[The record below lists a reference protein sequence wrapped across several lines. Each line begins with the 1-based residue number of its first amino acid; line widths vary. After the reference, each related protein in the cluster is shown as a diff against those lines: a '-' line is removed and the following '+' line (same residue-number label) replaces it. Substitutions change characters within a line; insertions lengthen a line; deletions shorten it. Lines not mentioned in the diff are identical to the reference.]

1 MKKKKLLAGVIAT
14 ALLAI
19 SLPAY
24 AAYEPPM
31 FTKGTPVT
39 IHVDG
44 EYLPSDVDPIVENG
58 RTMIPLRA
66 AGEAVGATV
75 DWDQATKTASAT
87 LNGQTVTFTL
97 NSKTYY
103 INGTAHTTDVAPKM
117 LNNRTLLP
125 IRPFAEGLDLS
136 VNWNQALLDVD
147 IDTDGTPTKVP
158 YSTFNDPDA
167 KDALNY
173 LRKYYVEPTSADPF
187 IGTWKRTEGNKTY
200 YIFIE
205 KVGETSSATTYSY
218 FELNVWNDGY
228 SVPTVILF
236 RENASKQK
244 SAPNTFVR
252 TNDRRMTYFRGPG
265 MGFTSRGSATYIT
278 EFGGWTNDKLI
289 CKSITNTFGDPQ
301 TTYPNDVYTRVL
313 AD

>member
-14 ALLAI
+14 ALLAT

-24 AAYEPPM
+24 AAYEPPI

-117 LNNRTLLP
+117 LSNRTLLP

-228 SVPTVILF
+228 AVPTLILF
-236 RENASKQK
+236 RE
-244 SAPNTFVR
+244 SAYKNNGAQTLVR
-252 TNDRRMTYFRGPG
+252 TNDRRMAYFRGPG
-265 MGFTSRGSATYIT
+265 MGFNARGHAAYSM
-278 EFGGWTNDKLI
+278 GGTNDKLI
-289 CKSITNTFGDPQ
+289 CQSITNTLDEPQ

>member
-14 ALLAI
+14 ALLAT

-75 DWDQATKTASAT
+75 DWDQATQTASAT

-173 LRKYYVEPTSADPF
+173 LRKYYVDPSASDPF

-228 SVPTVILF
+228 AVPTLILF
-236 RENASKQK
+236 RE
-244 SAPNTFVR
+244 SAYKNNGAQTLVR
-252 TNDRRMTYFRGPG
+252 TNDRRMAYFRGPG
-265 MGFTSRGSATYIT
+265 MGFNARGHAAYSM
-278 EFGGWTNDKLI
+278 GGTNDKLI
-289 CKSITNTFGDPQ
+289 CQSITNTLDEPQ

>member
-14 ALLAI
+14 ALLAT

-24 AAYEPPM
+24 AAYEPPI

-117 LNNRTLLP
+117 LSNRTLLP

-147 IDTDGTPTKVP
+147 IDTDGIPTKVP

-228 SVPTVILF
+228 AVPTLILF
-236 RENASKQK
+236 RE
-244 SAPNTFVR
+244 SAYKNNGAQTLVR
-252 TNDRRMTYFRGPG
+252 TNDRRMAYFRGPG
-265 MGFTSRGSATYIT
+265 MGFNARGHAAYSM
-278 EFGGWTNDKLI
+278 GGTNDKLI
-289 CKSITNTFGDPQ
+289 CQSITNTLDEPQ